1 MADYYPLLSKAVA
14 ALDPNTPEARSAVY
28 ERARAALGRQL
39 ATMEPAVS
47 PAVSERELGALA
59 AVIERIEREQGGV
72 TPAVPAAPPPRS
84 EEVVRP
90 QVRGGREARPPEP
103 ASAQPRPQVARRE
116 TQRNRRPWV
125 AVGAAVGFMVVMA
138 VATLAFL
145 RRNEPP
151 AVAVRPTPAPT
162 RQAAATPPAKF
173 EERVTPGGGEASPRP
188 QASAQP
194 TAPAQPATPA
204 QPGASAPASPPARP
218 AEPPRAPEAPTSTAP
233 APASAPAAVV
243 ANRMLLVLEGKD
255 DPQKVDVRQ
264 GSVVWRTD
272 TVSGGQ
278 GQALQSAIRGLVDV
292 PDSRLRAEITIQR
305 NRDPAFPASHT
316 IQIQFSS
323 LGVSEVGPIQNL
335 SQIEFRQTENQP
347 GYALAG
353 QGIAVMQDLFLVAL
367 AQIEPAQSR
376 NVEMMRSRPLI
387 YLEFQAAGGRRGA
400 MIIEKGVTGQ
410 QVFEDAFQAWQ

>member
-28 ERARAALGRQL
+28 DRARAALGRQL
-39 ATMEPAVS
+39 ASMDPPVS

-59 AVIERIEREQGGV
+59 AVIERIEREHGGAV
-72 TPAVPAAPPPRS
+72 AETPAPPPLRTA
-84 EEVVRP
+84 EIGRP
-90 QVRGGREARPPEP
+90 QVRAPREAKAPEP
-103 ASAQPRPQVARRE
+103 SGAQLRPQVARRE
-116 TQRNRRPWV
+116 TKRNRKPWV
-125 AVGAAVGFMVVMA
+125 AVGAAVGLMVVMA

-151 AVAVRPTPAPT
+151 AVAARPGPAPA
-162 RQAAATPPAKF
+162 RQADAAAPPAKF
-173 EERVTPGGGEASPRP
+173 DERVTSGGSEASPRQ

-194 TAPAQPATPA
+194 PAQQATPA
-204 QPGASAPASPPARP
+204 PSQPANQPPARP
-218 AEPPRAPEAPTSTAP
+218 AEPARSGEVPTSTAP
-233 APASAPAAVV
+233 PTSAPAAVV
-243 ANRMLLVLEGKD
+243 ANRMLLVLEGKE

-323 LGVSEVGPIQNL
+323 FGASEVGSIQNL

-387 YLEFQAAGGRRGA
+387 YLEFQATGGRRGA

-410 QVFEDAFQAWQ
+410 QVFEDAFRAWQ

>member
-28 ERARAALGRQL
+28 DRARAALGRQL
-39 ATMEPAVS
+39 ASMEPAVS
-47 PAVSERELGALA
+47 PAVAERELGALA
-59 AVIERIEREQGGV
+59 AVIERIEREHGGAP
-72 TPAVPAAPPPRS
+72 PAMPAEPPPRS
-84 EEVVRP
+84 EAIARP
-90 QVRGGREARPPEP
+90 QARGLRETRIPEP
-103 ASAQPRPQVARRE
+103 ASAPLRPQVARRE
-116 TQRNRRPWV
+116 TKRSRKPWV

-138 VATLAFL
+138 IATLAFL

-151 AVAVRPTPAPT
+151 AMAARPGPAPA
-162 RQAAATPPAKF
+162 RQAAAAPPAKF
-173 EERVTPGGGEASPRP
+173 EERVTPGGGESSPRQ

-194 TAPAQPATPA
+194 APQSPANPAPSQPAT
-204 QPGASAPASPPARP
+204 QPPARP
-218 AEPPRAPEAPTSTAP
+218 ADPPRAGEAPTSMTAP
-233 APASAPAAVV
+233 ASPSPAAVV

-255 DPQKVDVRQ
+255 EPQKVDVRQ

-278 GQALQSAIRGLVDV
+278 GQSLQSAIRGLVDV

-316 IQIQFSS
+316 IQVQFSS

-410 QVFEDAFQAWQ
+410 QVFEDAFRAWQ

>member
-1 MADYYPLLSKAVA
+1 MEIGRPQVA
-14 ALDPNTPEARSAVY
+14 A
-28 ERARAALGRQL
+28 GRD
-39 ATMEPAVS
+39 
-47 PAVSERELGALA
+47 
-59 AVIERIEREQGGV
+59 
-72 TPAVPAAPPPRS
+72 PAAPAAPA
-84 EEVVRP
+84 P
-90 QVRGGREARPPEP
+90 QA
-103 ASAQPRPQVARRE
+103 RPQVARRE
-116 TQRNRRPWV
+116 SKRDRKPWA
-125 AVGAAVGFMVVMA
+125 AVGAAIGLMVVMA

-151 AVAVRPTPAPT
+151 AMAARPNPAPARPADPST
-162 RQAAATPPAKF
+162 LPPKFDERVTAGGTEQPARQQAAA
-173 EERVTPGGGEASPRP
+173 
-188 QASAQP
+188 Q
-194 TAPAQPATPA
+194 
-204 QPGASAPASPPARP
+204 PPARP
-218 AEPPRAPEAPTSTAP
+218 AEPSRPADVPTTTAPPQP
-233 APASAPAAVV
+233 APAAAVV
-243 ANRMLLVLEGKD
+243 ANRMLLVLEGKE
-255 DPQKVDVRQ
+255 DPQKVEVRQ

-323 LGVSEVGPIQNL
+323 LGVSEVGAIQNL

-376 NVEMMRSRPLI
+376 NVEMMRTRPLI
-387 YLEFQAAGGRRGA
+387 YLEFQAVGGRRGA
-400 MIIEKGVTGQ
+400 MIIEKGVSGQ
-410 QVFEDAFQAWQ
+410 QVFEDAFRAWQ

>member
-14 ALDPNTPEARSAVY
+14 ALDPNTPEARAAVY
-28 ERARAALGRQL
+28 DRARAALGRQL
-39 ATMEPAVS
+39 ASMEPAVS
-47 PAVSERELGALA
+47 PAVAERELGALA
-59 AVIERIEREQGGV
+59 TVIDRIEREHGGGAPSQPV
-72 TPAVPAAPPPRS
+72 TPPQPRG
-84 EEVVRP
+84 EEIMRP
-90 QVRGGREARPPEP
+90 QVRGGREGRAPEP
-103 ASAQPRPQVARRE
+103 SGGQLRPQVARRE
-116 TQRNRRPWV
+116 AQRNRKPWV
-125 AVGAAVGFMVVMA
+125 AVGAAVGLMVVMA

-151 AVAVRPTPAPT
+151 AVAVRPSPAPT
-162 RQAAATPPAKF
+162 RQADAAVPPAKF
-173 EERVTPGGGEASPRP
+173 EERVTSGGVESAPRP
-188 QASAQP
+188 QASAQ
-194 TAPAQPATPA
+194 APAPPV
-204 QPGASAPASPPARP
+204 APAPSQPPARP
-218 AEPPRAPEAPTSTAP
+218 AEPARGSEAPTSTAP
-233 APASAPAAVV
+233 SPSPAPAAVV
-243 ANRMLLVLEGKD
+243 ANRMLLVLEGKE

-387 YLEFQAAGGRRGA
+387 YLEFQATGGRRGA

-410 QVFEDAFQAWQ
+410 QVFEDAFRAWQ